1 MQKWLARDPLP
12 MYRDR
17 LLGIGV
23 SEDELAAI
31 EAEADAAVELAT
43 REAREGAAPGA
54 DLLMRDVWADGGSA
68 WRN

>member
-1 MQKWLARDPLP
+1 

-23 SEDELAAI
+23 GEDELAGI
-31 EAEADAAVELAT
+31 ESEVAAAVERAT
-43 REAREGAAPGA
+43 REAREGATPGA
-54 DLLMRDVWADGGSA
+54 DLMMSDVWADGGSA

>member
-1 MQKWLARDPLP
+1 

-23 SEDELAAI
+23 GEEELGEI
-31 EAEADAAVELAT
+31 EAEVDAAVERAT
-43 REAREGAAPGA
+43 REAREGAEPGA
-54 DLLMRDVWADGGSA
+54 DLLMRDVWADGGSS